1 MPAAIKSKQQNLPN
15 YKESDLERA
24 FNLLIDAKE
33 QLDAAKENLKQK
45 KEAMLNEMDK
55 ADKTSITRD
64 RYTISKNVKSMKVEI
79 KIKEL

>member
-1 MPAAIKSKQQNLPN
+1 MPAATKSKQQNLPN

-24 FNLLIDAKE
+24 FNLLVDAKE